1 MRRVNNLWTDAHM
14 ERLKALVA
22 AGVSPLRTSVIL
34 RRTQMSVQN
43 KARQIGAPF
52 PSMIVE
58 RTKLR
63 QLLGTRRT

>member
-34 RRTQMSVQN
+34 RRTQM
-43 KARQIGAPF
+43 
-52 PSMIVE
+52 
-58 RTKLR
+58 
-63 QLLGTRRT
+63 

>member
-1 MRRVNNLWTDAHM
+1 MRRVNNLWTDADM

-22 AGVSPLRTSVIL
+22 EGVLRTSVIL
-34 RRTQMSVQN
+34 RRTRMSVQN
-43 KARQIGAPF
+43 KAREIGSPF

-63 QLLGTRRT
+63 QLLGTWRT